1 MYRCKAKISA
11 AECAPQRTEGHR
23 KWSLWGSV
31 GKQVKMMLDEKFG
44 ANSFCAGL
52 DPTLGNAQREGDA
65 ARCIMECWPSKYAC
79 QLHSMGLKPHL
90 KSPHRGQTTTW
101 GPSIVT
107 LAITAPSSTF
117 LCYLLVV
124 NRGFPL
130 PDCPVRF
137 SLQTYWH
144 FAWGAGEGGRIE
156 LQELSLSGHPSN
168 NFYHVVVAKQ
178 QQIRERF
185 FCTQKTERVAL
196 VSFSPFF
203 RSKKKWREIERSSC
217 RLCRNHSG

>member
-1 MYRCKAKISA
+1 M
-11 AECAPQRTEGHR
+11 
-23 KWSLWGSV
+23 
-31 GKQVKMMLDEKFG
+31 
-44 ANSFCAGL
+44 
-52 DPTLGNAQREGDA
+52 
-65 ARCIMECWPSKYAC
+65 
-79 QLHSMGLKPHL
+79 
-90 KSPHRGQTTTW
+90 
-101 GPSIVT
+101 T

-178 QQIRERF
+178 QRIRERF

-217 RLCRNHSG
+217 RLCRNHSGQSIHQPELKKPLAGYNKTTLQTDGRVPEIGEGLHNPSVKPKRHQ